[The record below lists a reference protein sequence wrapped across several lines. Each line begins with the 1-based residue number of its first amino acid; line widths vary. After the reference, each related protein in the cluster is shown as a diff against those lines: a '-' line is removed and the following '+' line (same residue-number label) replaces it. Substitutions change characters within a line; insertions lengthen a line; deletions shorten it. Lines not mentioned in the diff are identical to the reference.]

1 MQNIDCATAAAKAN
15 TTRGG
20 GERGGG
26 GERAGVE
33 RERERE
39 QPFLIQFQSD
49 AFTVGRQADRQTDFR
64 LG

>member
-1 MQNIDCATAAAKAN
+1 MPNIDWATAAAKAN

-20 GERGGG
+20 GER
-26 GERAGVE
+26 AGVE

-39 QPFLIQFQSD
+39 REREGR
-49 AFTVGRQADRQTDFR
+49 VGRQADRQTDFR